1 MTDFISFFKNKVNI
15 YCLFLFFILRVIF
28 LFTIGDDMS
37 VPTDYEVRYKILAEN
52 IIDGNNYGSGAD
64 MVYPP
69 LYPLFIAFNMVLF
82 DSPMISTKVIQ
93 IIFDLISC
101 VLIYLIGFILLNRK
115 VAIIAMSLW
124 GFYPVAMW
132 ATSLLTT
139 ESLFTLLILLFLF
152 TLINSYNKKSMK
164 YAAMAGVFLALG
176 MLTRPLLTY
185 FPIVIPIIYWKKIK
199 KLNMTVYLYLILLV
213 CFYVTLSPWIL
224 LNYTNSGKIESGT
237 IFSNGQGPGRL
248 FYEGSDADFVFA
260 KGDTRYI
267 ISDFKRDSLFLKY
280 QNSGLSKHEILIST
294 AKKKIIS
301 NPWLYLKI
309 ISYKVWKLFTFTIT
323 GTFDF
328 YLKIINIPIVI
339 LSLFGVVNIYHR
351 VDDFLPLIFIILYII
366 SIYALLISMF
376 RYLVP
381 VFPLI
386 MLFSAVGL
394 EWLFTKFFNKNKIND
409 T

>member
-224 LNYTNSGKIESGT
+224 LNYTNSGKIV
-237 IFSNGQGPGRL
+237 P
-248 FYEGSDADFVFA
+248 
-260 KGDTRYI
+260 
-267 ISDFKRDSLFLKY
+267 
-280 QNSGLSKHEILIST
+280 LSIL
-294 AKKKIIS
+294 
-301 NPWLYLKI
+301 PE
-309 ISYKVWKLFTFTIT
+309 
-323 GTFDF
+323 
-328 YLKIINIPIVI
+328 
-339 LSLFGVVNIYHR
+339 
-351 VDDFLPLIFIILYII
+351 
-366 SIYALLISMF
+366 
-376 RYLVP
+376 LV
-381 VFPLI
+381 
-386 MLFSAVGL
+386 
-394 EWLFTKFFNKNKIND
+394 
-409 T
+409 